1 MSKAMTKEWIAK
13 KEFDVITI
21 VEDAVSSL
29 VLQGMQHESALVLL
43 ATQSIVRMRDT
54 TKLRGLTKLIEEH
67 LDDDDDD
74 DDNDE
79 DA

>member
-29 VLQGMQHESALVLL
+29 VLQGMQNESALVLL